1 MDDTF
6 RDTVSH
12 AGHANSLDTCRCE
25 HIYFA
30 PEASLQVFDQF
41 NKLELDWSLKFDHN
55 VDIASFAQ
63 GPLGE
68 GPKQAN
74 TSHAV
79 LGGEIGIAI
88 QKPRGNLLGVCDVNP
103 RRNRRTPA

>member
-41 NKLELDWSLKFDHN
+41 NELDPDWSLKLDHN

-63 GPLGE
+63 GTLGE
-68 GPKQAN
+68 GTKQAN

-79 LGGEIGIAI
+79 LGGEIGIATTQAI
-88 QKPRGNLLGVCDVNP
+88 GDVFLG
-103 RRNRRTPA
+103 